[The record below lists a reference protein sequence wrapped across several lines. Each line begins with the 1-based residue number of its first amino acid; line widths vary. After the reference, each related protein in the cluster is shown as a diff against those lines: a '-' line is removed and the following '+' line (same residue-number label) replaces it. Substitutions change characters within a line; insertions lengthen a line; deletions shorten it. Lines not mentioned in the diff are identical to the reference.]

1 MSRRIFR
8 GVFEREADVVAATA
22 RARANGYALGD
33 VYTPYP
39 VHGLDEAM
47 GLAPSWLS
55 AVALGLAIAGAGFA
69 VLLQQW
75 TSIVSWPLNVGGRPL
90 NSFPAFVPVI
100 FEMAVLTAGV
110 GTVLTFLVARKL
122 LPGRAARVPHPQ
134 ATDDRF
140 VLELNEGGSLDS
152 EAAARFFL
160 EHHAV
165 AVEDCQTEERP

>member
-1 MSRRIFR
+1 MSRRTFR
-8 GVFEREADVVAATA
+8 GVFQHEADIVAATE
-22 RARANGYALGD
+22 RARTSGYDIGD

-55 AVALGLAIAGAGFA
+55 GVALGLAIAGGGFA
-69 VLLQQW
+69 VWLQEW

-90 NSFPAFVPVI
+90 NSLPAFVPVI

-110 GTVLTFLVARKL
+110 GTVLTFLVARRL
-122 LPGRAARVPHPQ
+122 LPGRPVQVPHGQ
-134 ATDDRF
+134 VTDDRF
-140 VLELNEGGSLDS
+140 VLELNEGGGLDS
-152 EAAARFFL
+152 RAAARLFQ

-165 AVEDCQTEERP
+165 AVEEYQTEEHL